1 MQVELAIQIMQLLTT
16 LDQQLQ
22 LVFYLV
28 VIIIMQVA
36 VAVVVELY

>member
-1 MQVELAIQIMQLLTT
+1 VQVELAIQIMQLLTT

-36 VAVVVELY
+36 VAVAVELY